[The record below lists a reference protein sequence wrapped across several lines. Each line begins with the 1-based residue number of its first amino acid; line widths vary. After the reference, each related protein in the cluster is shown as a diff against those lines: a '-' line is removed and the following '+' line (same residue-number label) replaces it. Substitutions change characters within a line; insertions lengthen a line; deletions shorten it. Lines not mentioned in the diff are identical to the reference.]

1 MSLTPLKIIDTMHVT
16 FSENLDNSPK
26 QLLSL
31 PDRRADHFFAQYP
44 NTSDENSS
52 LILPEDMEENLIP
65 PEEPIDLDE
74 PLDHIIAPEI
84 QDILAPILRQTRG
97 STPAIHTPIDR
108 DPYLLRSRTNLNHT
122 GQAKHI
128 NCHRAHAVRRLQAAT
143 LSLPAKLS
151 FSKAGL
157 DPTIRDAMATTINE
171 LYDIKAIE
179 LVHLIPG
186 DRLIKAIW
194 VHQPKHDAHGKF
206 LRMKSRLCPQ
216 GFRFREGLD
225 FDPNQVASHGPHVQ
239 TLLIGLSLEVQH
251 HMHTKHLDVTN
262 CFQMYSELPSES
274 RILLKTP
281 DGFNVPSGMAIR
293 MINALQGSPQAG
305 RIWEEKAEK
314 FILSLKFKQSSI
326 DPSYYWL
333 WTGENLTQI
342 IRSTDDFRISSTSKD
357 ILEDIC
363 SKLMNEW
370 NMSVQ
375 INKTW
380 NGMSIEHSLSD
391 GTLSISMKRD
401 IEAMLVEFGMRDCKP
416 EKTPAVPHVK
426 LVKPTS
432 TDAVDSD
439 AAAFPYREAVGAL
452 LWFGRTGRPDILYGV
467 NQLTKFSHMWDHTHV
482 TAAKRIMR
490 YLKGTLDLKLT
501 FRHSKDPHLVV
512 YADSDFASEP
522 EENETPMCS
531 TSGMVAYSHGIGAI
545 FAAVNL
551 EKTISLSTAE
561 AEYKSITRACKFL
574 TGVIQFYEEIGFPLK
589 RPADIYN
596 DNQAAIAMSKQPFC
610 TSATRHMKIKFHY
623 IKEKVKDSTVS
634 VTYCPTGS
642 MVADIMTKALDRV
655 LFERFRDMLLDGKN
669 ADGDLL

>member
-1 MSLTPLKIIDTMHVT
+1 
-16 FSENLDNSPK
+16 
-26 QLLSL
+26 
-31 PDRRADHFFAQYP
+31 
-44 NTSDENSS
+44 
-52 LILPEDMEENLIP
+52 
-65 PEEPIDLDE
+65 
-74 PLDHIIAPEI
+74 
-84 QDILAPILRQTRG
+84 
-97 STPAIHTPIDR
+97 
-108 DPYLLRSRTNLNHT
+108 
-122 GQAKHI
+122 
-128 NCHRAHAVRRLQAAT
+128 
-143 LSLPAKLS
+143 
-151 FSKAGL
+151 
-157 DPTIRDAMATTINE
+157 
-171 LYDIKAIE
+171 
-179 LVHLIPG
+179 
-186 DRLIKAIW
+186 
-194 VHQPKHDAHGKF
+194 
-206 LRMKSRLCPQ
+206 
-216 GFRFREGLD
+216 
-225 FDPNQVASHGPHVQ
+225 
-239 TLLIGLSLEVQH
+239 
-251 HMHTKHLDVTN
+251 
-262 CFQMYSELPSES
+262 
-274 RILLKTP
+274 
-281 DGFNVPSGMAIR
+281 
-293 MINALQGSPQAG
+293 
-305 RIWEEKAEK
+305 
-314 FILSLKFKQSSI
+314 
-326 DPSYYWL
+326 
-333 WTGENLTQI
+333 
-342 IRSTDDFRISSTSKD
+342 
-357 ILEDIC
+357 
-363 SKLMNEW
+363 
-370 NMSVQ
+370 MSVQ

-501 FRHSKDPHLVV
+501 FRHSKNPHLVA

-655 LFERFRDMLLDGKN
+655 LFQRFRDMLLDGKN